1 MKRRGAMTQNP
12 IILIGAGLAGVTSF
26 YELAARGL
34 PTVLIDGET
43 QIAQGASFANGA
55 VLHPSLPDPWNNPG
69 IGVPLLASVFNP
81 LAPMKLHLGQVP
93 KLLGWGASFL
103 RNSAPARHRAITQ
116 ANYSLA
122 QYSTRQTDALRQSLG
137 LQFEASEQGTLKL
150 FHTSAERAAALAMA
164 ELLAPQGLV
173 YEKLDADA
181 LLAREPSLAQA
192 GDPPMG
198 ALYFPDDRV
207 GNARVFCEQLL
218 AQGQKLGGELRLGV
232 QATKLLRES
241 GRVVG
246 VEVDG
251 EALLGQVVVSAG
263 VGGRALLAPLGINLP
278 VQPAK
283 GYSLTLSTASLEGT
297 VLAHPLVDPRLH
309 ISVTP
314 LPDRLRILGMAE
326 FIGHDRAI
334 EPSRLRLL
342 QQFFERLL
350 PDMAAQLDWAAGEA
364 WAGLRPMS
372 SDGRP
377 FIGATPI
384 EGLWLNCGHGHLGWT
399 MAVGSARLLAD
410 LMTGATPEI
419 APAPFAVSGR
429 KL

>member
-1 MKRRGAMTQNP
+1 
-12 IILIGAGLAGVTSF
+12 
-26 YELAARGL
+26 
-34 PTVLIDGET
+34 
-43 QIAQGASFANGA
+43 
-55 VLHPSLPDPWNNPG
+55 
-69 IGVPLLASVFNP
+69 
-81 LAPMKLHLGQVP
+81 
-93 KLLGWGASFL
+93 
-103 RNSAPARHRAITQ
+103 
-116 ANYSLA
+116 
-122 QYSTRQTDALRQSLG
+122 
-137 LQFEASEQGTLKL
+137 
-150 FHTSAERAAALAMA
+150 
-164 ELLAPQGLV
+164 
-173 YEKLDADA
+173 
-181 LLAREPSLAQA
+181 
-192 GDPPMG
+192 
-198 ALYFPDDRV
+198 
-207 GNARVFCEQLL
+207 
-218 AQGQKLGGELRLGV
+218 
-232 QATKLLRES
+232 
-241 GRVVG
+241 VVG

-251 EALLGQVVVSAG
+251 ESLLGQVVVSAG
-263 VGGRALLAPLGINLP
+263 VGARALLAPLGINLP

-309 ISVTP
+309 IAVTP

-334 EPSRLRLL
+334 EPRRLRLL

-350 PDMAAQLDWAAGEA
+350 PDMAAQLDWSAGEA